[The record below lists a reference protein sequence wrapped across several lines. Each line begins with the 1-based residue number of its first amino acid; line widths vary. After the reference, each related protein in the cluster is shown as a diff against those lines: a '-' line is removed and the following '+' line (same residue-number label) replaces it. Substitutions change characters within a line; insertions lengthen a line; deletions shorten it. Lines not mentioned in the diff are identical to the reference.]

1 MHGRDMQGT
10 LDGGGYTE
18 TGEMERTQQK
28 HKTMSMIMETWC
40 NSVTQTAR
48 LIRMGE
54 QKVIGLRAG
63 ILVEPT
69 AIYSGFS

>member
-40 NSVTQTAR
+40 NS
-48 LIRMGE
+48 
-54 QKVIGLRAG
+54 AG
-63 ILVEPT
+63 WYRWGPQAACFLKD
-69 AIYSGFS
+69 SCW